1 MTIQTLFIEAHEIT
15 RLGMRSI
22 VVDSDIAIASEATS
36 ISEAQDH
43 IANSKFDLI
52 LTDVRTGKED
62 MLPWLAKVKLELPRL
77 NILFFS
83 DTENATHI
91 ARIYSIG
98 ANGLIPKTATPQQIL
113 SAIRMASNGESL
125 WTKEELKR
133 MSSGLGNAKSIVE
146 SDIPITTR
154 EAEVLKKIDRLLEPR
169 NRAVAWDQLR
179 NGQRTHPAPL
189 SKSRCW
195 GSYTSCNLGGP
206 TKSGLA
212 PQLDGQQK
220 N

>member
-125 WTKEELKR
+125 WTKDELKR

-154 EAEVLKKIDRLLEPR
+154 EAEVLKKIAIGCSNREIAQSLGISYETVKEHIQHLFRKVGAGDRTQAAIW
-169 NRAVAWDQLR
+169 AVRQ
-179 NGQRTHPAPL
+179 
-189 SKSRCW
+189 
-195 GSYTSCNLGGP
+195 NLV
-206 TKSGLA
+206 
-212 PQLDGQQK
+212 
-220 N
+220 

>member
-154 EAEVLKKIDRLLEPR
+154 EAEVLKKIAIGCSNREIAQSLGISYETVKEHIQHLFRKVGAGDRTQAAIW
-169 NRAVAWDQLR
+169 AVRQ
-179 NGQRTHPAPL
+179 
-189 SKSRCW
+189 
-195 GSYTSCNLGGP
+195 NLV
-206 TKSGLA
+206 
-212 PQLDGQQK
+212 
-220 N
+220 

>member
-36 ISEAQDH
+36 IPEAQDH

-77 NILFFS
+77 NVLFFS

-98 ANGLIPKTATPQQIL
+98 ANGLIPKTARPQQIL
-113 SAIRMASNGESL
+113 SAIRMASSGESL

-154 EAEVLKKIDRLLEPR
+154 EAEVLKKIAIGCSNREIAQSLGISYETVKEHIQHLFRKVGAGDRTQAAIW
-169 NRAVAWDQLR
+169 AVRQ
-179 NGQRTHPAPL
+179 
-189 SKSRCW
+189 
-195 GSYTSCNLGGP
+195 NLV
-206 TKSGLA
+206 
-212 PQLDGQQK
+212 
-220 N
+220 

>member
-22 VVDSDIAIASEATS
+22 VIDSDIAIASEATS
-36 ISEAQDH
+36 IPEAQDH
-43 IANSKFDLI
+43 IAHSKFDLI

-77 NILFFS
+77 NVLFFS

-98 ANGLIPKTATPQQIL
+98 ANGLIPKTARPQQIL
-113 SAIRMASNGESL
+113 SAIRMASSGESL

-154 EAEVLKKIDRLLEPR
+154 EAEVLKKIAIGCSNREIAQSLGISYETVKEHIQHLFRKVGAGDRTQAAIW
-169 NRAVAWDQLR
+169 AVRQ
-179 NGQRTHPAPL
+179 
-189 SKSRCW
+189 
-195 GSYTSCNLGGP
+195 NLV
-206 TKSGLA
+206 
-212 PQLDGQQK
+212 
-220 N
+220 

>member
-22 VVDSDIAIASEATS
+22 VIDSDIAIASEATS
-36 ISEAQDH
+36 IPEAQDH

-77 NILFFS
+77 NVLFFS

-98 ANGLIPKTATPQQIL
+98 ANGLIPKTARPQQIL
-113 SAIRMASNGESL
+113 SAIRMASSGESL

-154 EAEVLKKIDRLLEPR
+154 EAEVLKKIAIGCSNREIAQSLGISYETVKEHIQHLFRKVGAGDRTQAAIW
-169 NRAVAWDQLR
+169 AVRQ
-179 NGQRTHPAPL
+179 
-189 SKSRCW
+189 
-195 GSYTSCNLGGP
+195 NLV
-206 TKSGLA
+206 
-212 PQLDGQQK
+212 
-220 N
+220 